1 MPTFQEI
8 YNKYNSAQEKGLIKQ
23 DESLST
29 FAQRGFQVTGDP
41 SYKNIADSGWFS
53 NSLRSRSADLSNFI
67 ESGPVDEF
75 TSETIGRIGDLFG
88 ITPSSSRAVGK
99 KLPRMAVDFIPM
111 AVGAAFAAPTGGA
124 SLLPALGMAG
134 TSVLSAASAFEDT
147 GRPLDAIIGGAVP
160 YLGTK
165 LAQMGSAAAL
175 RAAEKSKFLNRL
187 GIQGGT
193 TEVGAALNAAEKAQ
207 LASQGLSAP
216 VIGATTV
223 DRTVVKSLADK
234 AFGYGAGQAAAN
246 TGFFGLDTLR
256 YGPETTFTKDYLFN
270 SLVGNLAFGL
280 ADIPRAFRPTVVSSR
295 FNVPKAQDVYR
306 TPGEERMHRALAMFK
321 DLEDPRQIESLKRQY
336 GLDIANIELTTEKL
350 RTAQYLRTEEAQAEK
365 QNFATKWNEFLD
377 TDPLFNQATNGAFK
391 ITQGG
396 AFGKDLVNFDAVMN
410 AENLPPKAQVI
421 VDAYKQK
428 AQNVKARYTSAV
440 NSLAD
445 GANLYDG
452 LQRSVEEMGLDQFVQ
467 TPVEQRDYHKALKD
481 SFLSPEGIDLVRDIQ
496 RKEANLEPL
505 NPELFQE
512 FMDFYSGKRTDL
524 DFDRRADMAVAVSL
538 ARGAVPKLKEA
549 KVKAKIAE
557 QEGQK
562 LQDVVEAGLKPVEEQ
577 ARKLVIDSTP
587 YQELQAKIAQDEAE
601 RLRLEAEDELNKTK
615 MEIQRSTDVTA
626 RQAAYERLK
635 VQQVELAKRE
645 QAVAAAATVYLN
657 AQKQQREFVARA
669 EAAKKAGQV
678 VEPVV
683 APVKATQP
691 KVETSPEEFLNNL
704 DEETPVV
711 SWYEQDTEAQIN
723 ALTATA
729 RIKKNEGEAQR
740 LVEVELK
747 KLSQQQKKDLAEM
760 LGVKPSEIAV
770 SIVNDR
776 GQMGY
781 GAEARFEDSFT
792 KGVRLASNGKGESFL
807 IPVPDGDYQTVKP
820 FAEALLKKVAP
831 KEAQGRVEELVTL
844 AKFFNNPEVV
854 YAELKGLKEGKG
866 DAQFARASAGAF
878 DFGMREVKDGKLVRP
893 GKPPLGTK
901 DGWMTELEF
910 RVNGGDLGPLQKDE
924 VAFYKKLVPEAFRT
938 EYDVPKSVR
947 DLIEKEIMGFGR
959 AAKNAKDYAEQVR
972 ADIAK
977 ELEKVARL
985 NGYEVLNEKVHLQKL
1000 WDGLG
1005 KVGEQV
1011 KVVTYGQDG
1020 QVKNNFDRQQRDEAL
1035 GKLDILGY
1043 HFDQDS
1049 TLVKRDGTEVPD
1061 SEVTPEIRALV
1072 SQYRRTATNAEE
1084 VTGPYATS
1092 YYNQIS
1098 PFDTKKYPPVR
1109 IDVVLPVRTDM
1120 TGVDPNAPGSWQV
1133 AESRRE
1139 AGGELWQ
1146 PDNLHENLQ
1155 NTLGWAMV
1163 QIVPHPVTGEKVM
1176 FVVEAQSRWA
1186 QERRSSIEDHKNDT
1200 KDYLNRP
1207 VKELWPETS
1216 IIWQH
1221 LKSKFPT
1228 ADHKTA
1234 VFTKEMWQEEAART
1248 PIADHPLLP
1257 IHQNLILKAVIKEAQ
1272 KQGISK
1278 VAVSDGETAM
1288 MTERHDQNLQVN
1300 YSLARNENGDP
1311 VTVEIKNAKVEPVE
1325 TKGEPIYILPYG
1337 WKFVTDIHTID
1348 GLDGSL
1354 PGQKVKGPDGE
1365 IYRIQL
1371 ASKGEKVFADRL
1383 QKDPLKPEQSGGMR
1397 LAYDTTMPSIMKR
1410 LVGDSEVQDFGP
1422 HKNANLEVFTGDE
1435 RFALSAARRE
1445 LEVLQQIEEEHG
1457 LSNEQDA
1464 RVDALL
1470 AKIDAIENKKPGSPV
1485 FRNADGTPKTN
1496 ATARVYDISNPSER
1510 VGTLFA
1516 QNAGKVYG
1524 AASYEAKKIFINSKA
1539 FDGLN
1544 PAQRAGFVFAH
1555 EHAHIAFEK
1564 AKSGIYGPEAQVRAE
1579 LAEKWVMTADPQAK
1593 QVVRDVL
1600 MDLHLPKEIRDSEG
1614 VKDVLQNMEPNE
1626 WLANAMGMY
1635 AVGMVKPSKPKM
1647 AFSLLPR
1654 PIREFVEWGVKS
1666 MQNLTKAAKLW
1677 FKLRGDKAQYQQA
1690 KNVQSLMDSIRRS
1703 YRQAEWDAAEA
1714 EAFLRI
1720 QPEDMIEKVSDLQ
1733 FAKGDVSAMTGK
1745 PAFKEQP
1752 KKWFEGQFASWV
1764 SPLHTIARLN
1774 KEFVE
1779 PVLRV
1784 FNSDNAKSNAIMNV
1798 EKALW
1803 GEYSTGNKIKINAK
1817 DMERV
1822 NSSPP
1827 LRKTFNRLMSYATQM
1842 NRRLVQFDP
1851 VTNAASLDM
1860 NAMTPQ
1866 LRGEIAQFTP
1876 EAQKALTSYLI
1887 RMEMA
1892 NKTAQKIIVGKEK
1905 EGFAAR
1911 LSLIL
1916 ANRDSF
1922 KKSADFKKARAIAD
1936 GVIEDLIVDRPDL
1949 AESKLA
1955 MLDELDRGKTL
1966 ETAQI
1971 MTAQFKQLQ
1980 EYYDT
1985 HPTFMSLRRY
1995 KEFKRRIRKPGQAD
2009 DVLDAD
2015 TPGELDKL
2023 VKEYEAKGW
2032 KADGKVIRGSDKK
2045 FKEQY
2050 QMNDDLL
2057 EIIRQQENTMRSH
2070 IETLMLPDNVKA
2082 SLYDQLNTVDMVT
2095 REINGKEI
2103 YRPMGARKFA
2113 GDLDRFD
2120 ALEQFM
2126 RYIPAAMSAVHNRAL
2141 GAEVSFW
2148 MQNPELNNLQM
2159 QKDQFMALYEQSK
2172 TIDPEWARKLNKA
2185 NATWH
2190 IGWNLPGHIAEL
2202 FQPMAAHVHELVSQG
2217 DSLPRAMARLAKAEK
2232 EMLNVQKERIKSTVK
2247 RDDAIKVDVN
2257 GKTYEGLAAVWLK
2270 ANGTGKD
2277 NVEIAELLTEK
2288 IHRVQRA
2295 PMSEV
2300 RQFVGEEHQKLEKL
2314 SLGEKQPTIGEML
2327 SKPMHTYANAAMGF
2341 YSQFPMHNGVVALVS
2356 AYRQARA
2363 KGQTPSEAM
2372 NTAELFDLTVNN
2384 SGGRLERS
2392 EMYGKLGGAGHLVF
2406 SLSSYV
2412 RGRFAQLATYYK
2424 HGYNGDEFAGL
2435 TKGEQA
2441 NARKAFKT
2449 MILAQLGAAGLMG
2462 LPFVGAGIA
2471 LMEELL
2477 GEDIKGRMYEALDEV
2492 TEDPSL
2498 TRALTHGFATSFA
2511 ESLGIP
2517 ADLHSRFALSS
2528 FLGTNAYDGVS
2539 AKSFLGPS
2547 VAMLNSLWSLGGAMA
2562 QGKSLEESLTVGGPG
2577 GVKRLAEALSDDF
2590 QRDNPDASMA
2600 WSMMGFRPSEMTK
2613 RKEFKTIV
2621 DKREIE
2627 SRREMEVAA
2636 NRISEKMSQPG
2647 VARKMLLDEAMK
2659 MVPSGLTG
2667 QQKQM
2672 MLKKNIQDLSNKV
2685 ATIEAN
2691 KVAPE
2696 DPRAGIANR
2705 IAPEVSNTA
2714 RSMGV
2719 VMPDPMERARA
2730 FAIQKTRSSLGQPVS
2745 DRPMKNAMMRDLQW
2759 GTNPWEF

>member
-8 YNKYNSAQEKGLIKQ
+8 YNKHNDAIAQGLISP

-29 FAQRGFQVTGDP
+29 FAQRGYQVTGDP
-41 SYKNIADSGWFS
+41 SYKNVADSGWFS
-53 NSLRSRSADLSNFI
+53 NAIRSRSADLSNFV
-67 ESGPVDEF
+67 ESGPVDEW
-75 TSETIGRIGDLFG
+75 TSEAVGRIGDLFG
-88 ITPSSSRAVGK
+88 ITPESSRAMGK
-99 KLPRMAVDFIPM
+99 KLPRMVVDFLPM
-111 AVGAAFAAPTGGA
+111 MVGAAFAAPTGGA

-134 TSVLSAASAFEDT
+134 TSVLSAASSYEDS
-147 GRPLDAIIGGAVP
+147 GRPIDAIIGGAVP

-165 LAQMGSAAAL
+165 LAQVGSAAAL

-246 TGFFGLDTLR
+246 AGFFGLDTLR
-256 YGPETTFTKDYLFN
+256 YGPETTFTKDYAFN
-270 SLVGNLAFGL
+270 SLIGNLAFGL
-280 ADIPRAFRPTVVSSR
+280 ADLPRAFRPTVVSSR
-295 FNVPKAQDVYR
+295 FNVPKAQDVYL

-336 GLDIANIELTTEKL
+336 GLDIANIELNTEKL

-452 LQRSVEEMGLDQFVQ
+452 LQRSVEEMGLDQFVR

-615 MEIQRSTDVTA
+615 MEIQRSTDVTV

-645 QAVAAAATVYLN
+645 RDVAAAATVYLN
-657 AQKQQREFVARA
+657 AQKQQRDFVARA

-691 KVETSPEEFLNNL
+691 KVETAPEEFLNNV

-924 VAFYKKLVPEAFRT
+924 VAFYKQLVPEAF
-938 EYDVPKSVR
+938 
-947 DLIEKEIMGFGR
+947 
-959 AAKNAKDYAEQVR
+959 
-972 ADIAK
+972 AD
-977 ELEKVARL
+977 
-985 NGYEVLNEKVHLQKL
+985 GKVHLQKL
-1000 WDGLG
+1000 WDGLN
-1005 KVGEQV
+1005 KVGESV
-1011 KVVTYGQDG
+1011 KVDVYGQDG
-1020 QVKNNFDRQQRDEAL
+1020 DVSPVKVELDTVE
-1035 GKLDILGY
+1035 GELDIL
-1043 HFDQDS
+1043 DS
-1049 TLVKRDGTEVPD
+1049 AWQENYVTEWQKD
-1061 SEVTPEIRALV
+1061 SLG
-1072 SQYRRTATNAEE
+1072 RRTQAVLKTETPANVRSLVERRNRAQALYEAPKQE
-1084 VTGPYATS
+1084 LPKATS
-1092 YYNQIS
+1092 YYNSIS
-1098 PFDTKKYPPVR
+1098 PFDTKKYPVVR
-1109 IDVVLPVRTDM
+1109 VDVWLPR
-1120 TGVDPNAPGSWQV
+1120 QK
-1133 AESRRE
+1133 
-1139 AGGELWQ
+1139 ELWKQ
-1146 PDNLHENLQ
+1146 DNLHENLP

-1163 QIVPHPVTGEKVM
+1163 QFVPDPRTGETVA
-1176 FVVEAQSRWA
+1176 FVVEQQSRWG
-1186 QERRSSIEDHKNDT
+1186 QEYQKLDQKAKLHEKARSGMPGADK
-1200 KDYLNRP
+1200 P
-1207 VKELWPETS
+1207 VARERAEELS
-1216 IIWQH
+1216 Q
-1221 LKSKFPT
+1221 
-1228 ADHKTA
+1228 
-1234 VFTKEMWQEEAART
+1234 
-1248 PIADHPLLP
+1248 PLLES
-1257 IHQNLILKAVIKEAQ
+1257 QANLVLKAVIREAQ
-1272 KQGISK
+1272 KRGVKK
-1278 VAVSDGETAM
+1278 VVVSDGETAM
-1288 MTERHDQNLQVN
+1288 MTEGHDTAVNLTPVAPKGEYDLPEWRNQIELAPGEVSN
-1300 YSLARNENGDP
+1300 GKFKITSEGILAQSESGRWLIDINDINATRLREITTSL
-1311 VTVEIKNAKVEPVE
+1311 NAKFGVVPRPSQE
-1325 TKGEPIYILPYG
+1325 
-1337 WKFVTDIHTID
+1337 
-1348 GLDGSL
+1348 
-1354 PGQKVKGPDGE
+1354 
-1365 IYRIQL
+1365 
-1371 ASKGEKVFADRL
+1371 
-1383 QKDPLKPEQSGGMR
+1383 GGMR
-1397 LAYDTTMPSIMKR
+1397 LAYDTTLPSVMKK
-1410 LVGDSEVQDFGP
+1410 LTGGEGEMWNGGV
-1422 HKNANLEVFTGDE
+1422 HKNAYEQRAGDE
-1435 RFALSAARRE
+1435 Y
-1445 LEVLQQIEEEHG
+1445 H
-1457 LSNEQDA
+1457 NEFM
-1464 RVDALL
+1464 RTLPP
-1470 AKIDAIENKKPGSPV
+1470 KGSPV
-1485 FRNADGTPKTN
+1485 FRNPDGTPKSSVTG
-1496 ATARVYDISNPSER
+1496 RIYDISNPSER

-1524 AASYEAKKIFINSKA
+1524 AASFAAKKIFINSKA

-1544 PAQRAGFVFAH
+1544 PAQRVGFVFAH
-1555 EHAHIAFEK
+1555 EHAHIAIEK

-1635 AVGMVKPSKPKM
+1635 AVGMVKPSRPKM

-1654 PIREFVEWGVKS
+1654 PIREFFEWGVKS

-1714 EAFLRI
+1714 EAFLRV
-1720 QPEDMIEKVSDLQ
+1720 QPEDMIEKATDLQ
-1733 FAKGDVSAMTGK
+1733 FAKVSPSARTGG
-1745 PAFKEQP
+1745 AVFKEEP
-1752 KKWFEGQFASWV
+1752 VKWMKGVFDAWNN
-1764 SPLHTIARLN
+1764 PLHTLARLH
-1774 KEFVE
+1774 KAFVE
-1779 PVLRV
+1779 PVLSVHQKHDRITNGIMEVEKTFFGGLSASGKVQIDSKAHERV
-1784 FNSDNAKSNAIMNV
+1784 FGSMPLKTLLNDIQRFAVQENKRVIQEGSQPNTLEVN
-1798 EKALW
+1798 L
-1803 GEYSTGNKIKINAK
+1803 GNL
-1817 DMERV
+1817 
-1822 NSSPP
+1822 SPE
-1827 LRKTFNRLMSYATQM
+1827 
-1842 NRRLVQFDP
+1842 
-1851 VTNAASLDM
+1851 
-1860 NAMTPQ
+1860 
-1866 LRGEIAQFTP
+1866 LRGKFAQFKP
-1876 EAQKALTSYLI
+1876 EAQQALVQVLASF
-1887 RMEMA
+1887 EMA
-1892 NKTAQKIIVGKEK
+1892 NRKSQEIFKT
-1905 EGFAAR
+1905 GFLRESTAR
-1911 LSLIL
+1911 LAQMMQFKSSFNKADFGKAPEIAKGIMTDLLNGDPVLARSKLDMMDPMEADKLIESAQLL
-1916 ANRDSF
+1916 AQQHVKLADYYAKHPSYMSFRRF
-1922 KKSADFKKARAIAD
+1922 KKH
-1936 GVIEDLIVDRPDL
+1936 
-1949 AESKLA
+1949 
-1955 MLDELDRGKTL
+1955 
-1966 ETAQI
+1966 
-1971 MTAQFKQLQ
+1971 KQRM
-1980 EYYDT
+1980 E
-1985 HPTFMSLRRY
+1985 
-1995 KEFKRRIRKPGQAD
+1995 KPGVAD
-2009 DVLDAD
+2009 DVVDAD
-2015 TPGELDKL
+2015 TPGELQR
-2023 VKEYEAKGW
+2023 VVAEQVAKGW
-2032 KADGKVIRGSDKK
+2032 KVKGDPMVQDKK
-2045 FKEQY
+2045 SKEQY
-2050 QMNDDLL
+2050 RMNDELL
-2057 EIIRQQENTMRSH
+2057 QLIRQHDSEMLENMKTQGLTADQFDS
-2070 IETLMLPDNVKA
+2070 LA
-2082 SLYDQLNTVDMVT
+2082 SMLNTEDLVA
-2095 REINGKEI
+2095 RQINAKEL
-2103 YRPMGARKFA
+2103 YKPMGLRKFS
-2113 GDLDRFD
+2113 GDLERFD

-2126 RYIPAAMSAVHNRAL
+2126 RYTPAAIHAVESRATE
-2141 GAEVSFW
+2141 AEVNFGL
-2148 MQNPELNNLQM
+2148 QNPALRDLQTE
-2159 QKDQFMALYEQSK
+2159 KDQFKALYEQSK
-2172 TIDPEWARKLNKA
+2172 TLDPEWARKLAKA
-2185 NATWH
+2185 NAVWH
-2190 IGWNLPGHIAEL
+2190 IGWNLPGHIAETA
-2202 FQPMAAHVHELVSQG
+2202 QPFLSHLPELIARG
-2217 DSLPRAMARLAKAEK
+2217 DGAVKGLARIFRAGK
-2232 EMLNVQKERIKSTVK
+2232 EMLNVQRVRTKGIFSK
-2247 RDDAIKVDVN
+2247 DKVAKFEHA
-2257 GKTYEGLAAVWLK
+2257 GEKFEGIPAAWLQ
-2270 ANGTGKD
+2270 ANGTKGD
-2277 NVEIAELLTEK
+2277 NLEIARALETLSNR
-2288 IHRVQRA
+2288 IQRA
-2295 PMSEV
+2295 PMSEILNSFDSKAHTQLE
-2300 RQFVGEEHQKLEKL
+2300 RLSRGEPLAK
-2314 SLGEKQPTIGEML
+2314 LGEIVA
-2327 SKPMHTYANAAMGF
+2327 KPFNMYVKGSMTF
-2341 YSQFPMHNGVVALVS
+2341 YSQFPMHNAVVAIVS
-2356 AYRQARA
+2356 SYRQAREQGFSPKDAIA
-2363 KGQTPSEAM
+2363 K
-2372 NTAELFDLTVNN
+2372 AELFDLSVNN
-2384 SGGRLERS
+2384 SSGRLERP
-2392 EMYGKLGGAGHLVF
+2392 EMFNKLGGAGHLVYQ
-2406 SLSSYV
+2406 LSSYV
-2412 RGRFAQLATYYK
+2412 RGRFADLATFYR
-2424 HGYNGDEFAGL
+2424 HGWSDDQYNL
-2435 TKGEQA
+2435 TPAEKK
-2441 NARKAFKT
+2441 NARKAFQT
-2449 MILAQLGAAGLMG
+2449 MILAQVGAAGLLGM
-2462 LPFVGAGIA
+2462 PFVGAGIA

-2492 TEDPSL
+2492 TNDPSL
-2498 TRALTHGFATSFA
+2498 THALTHGFASAFA
-2511 ESLGIP
+2511 ENLGIP
-2517 ADLHSRFALSS
+2517 ADMHSRFALSG
-2528 FLGTNAYDGVS
+2528 FLGTNAYDGMS
-2539 AKSFLGPS
+2539 AKSFMGPS
-2547 VAMLNSLWSLGGAMA
+2547 VAMLDSLWKLGGTMA
-2562 QGKSLEESLTVGGPG
+2562 QGKSVEEALTVGGPG
-2577 GVKRLAEALSDDF
+2577 GVKRLAEALSEDF
-2590 QRDNPDASMA
+2590 QRDNPEASLA
-2600 WSMMGFRPSEMTK
+2600 WSALGFRSTQMTK
-2613 RKEFKTIV
+2613 RKEFGRIV
-2621 DKREIE
+2621 DRREME
-2627 SRREMEVAA
+2627 SRRELELAA
-2636 NRISEKMSQPG
+2636 NRISDTLANPAT
-2647 VARKMLLDEAMK
+2647 ARKTLFDEAMK
-2659 MVPSGLTG
+2659 LVPSGLNPLE
-2667 QQKQM
+2667 QKQQ
-2672 MLKKNIQDLSNKV
+2672 LQQNIKDLAAKV
-2685 ATIEAN
+2685 SLLEAN

-2696 DPRAGIANR
+2696 DLRTQIAGRVAPQVAN
-2705 IAPEVSNTA
+2705 VG

-2719 VMPDPMERARA
+2719 QMNDPMELARSLA
-2730 FAIQKTRSSLGQPVS
+2730 TQKTRSVLGQPLS
-2745 DRPMKNAMMRDLQW
+2745 QRPVRNAMMRDLQW